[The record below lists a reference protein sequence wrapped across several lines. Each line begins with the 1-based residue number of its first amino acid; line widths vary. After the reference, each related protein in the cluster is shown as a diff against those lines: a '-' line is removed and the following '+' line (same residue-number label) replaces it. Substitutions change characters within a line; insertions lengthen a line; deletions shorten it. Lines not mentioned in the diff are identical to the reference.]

1 MKVDAGLQK
10 SEETTKV
17 ATTAK
22 DLEPSVFFCL
32 IGKMVYVFRL
42 AVLM

>member
-22 DLEPSVFFCL
+22 DLEPSVFFLFDWKNGVCVPT
-32 IGKMVYVFRL
+32 GRH
-42 AVLM
+42 A